1 MAHGKKYL
9 TSAKK
14 IDHTKSYTMA
24 EAAALV
30 KEMSYVKFDETVEL
44 AVKLTLKKSQS
55 VRDTVVL
62 PNQFAAQK
70 RVLVFAKGAKA
81 DEAKAAGA
89 TYVGD
94 DDLIQKIKEGWLDFD
109 VAVATPDM
117 MKDVGRLGPILGR
130 KGLMP
135 NPKTHT
141 VTFEVAQAVKELSLG
156 RTEFRTDKTNVVH
169 LAVGKVSMDPAKVA
183 ENAKAVV
190 DEIVR
195 KKPSDAKGDYI
206 VSVALSSSM
215 GPGVKVANANLLNAA
230 E

>member
-14 IDHTKSYTMA
+14 IDHSKNYTID

-30 KEMSYVKFDETVEL
+30 KEMAYAKFDETVEL

-141 VTFEVAQAVKELSLG
+141 VTFDVAQAVKELSLG
-156 RTEFRTDKTNVVH
+156 RTEYRTDKTNVIH
-169 LAVGKVSMDPAKVA
+169 LAVGKVSMEASKVA

-206 VSVALSSSM
+206 VSVSLSSSM
-215 GPGVKVANANLLNAA
+215 GPGVRIESANLLNAVK
-230 E
+230 